1 MKIDQP
7 SMELHRKFQKLGNER
22 NRLTYQLLNLLP
34 EINNL
39 RVYEKY
45 GYSSIIAYAGV
56 VGGLSEGVVKKRLNL
71 EKNLKDKPN
80 LKKAVATQGVH
91 KVAIVAKLATP
102 ETEKEWDDLFELKAG
117 EVKGTH
123 KYTIH
128 NKDGE
133 LLEEDDQNMW
143 DAQACLDNAIH
154 EIDLKI
160 RIEKQSFNQLSN
172 FLTEGTK

>member
-1 MKIDQP
+1 MIQNYKDYKITVEAQEP
-7 SMELHRKFQKLGNER
+7 S
-22 NRLTYQLLNLLP
+22 
-34 EINNL
+34 
-39 RVYEKY
+39 
-45 GYSSIIAYAGV
+45 
-56 VGGLSEGVVKKRLNL
+56 VKK
-71 EKNLKDKPN
+71 
-80 LKKAVATQGVH
+80 
-91 KVAIVAKLATP
+91 P